1 MTLKKT
7 SIALIIISMLSL
19 TQTFGQTN
27 NSVELKKIGSSL
39 IECFYVV
46 KTQSAIVLSGECT
59 TVINQRISNLANAL
73 STKIN
78 NNKAALTQK
87 LGSENFQELENQV
100 KNYLQFAEKMETAI
114 TKEERGSMM
123 MWINLSK
130 SKVEELFIK
139 LNK

>member
-7 SIALIIISMLSL
+7 SIALIIISILSL

-27 NSVELKKIGSSL
+27 NSVEFKTIGASL

-59 TVINQRISNLANAL
+59 TVINQRISNLAATL
-73 STKIN
+73 STKIS
-78 NNKAALTQK
+78 NNKTALTQK
-87 LGSENFQELENQV
+87 LGSENFKELENQV